1 MREPLVQ
8 QAQHGDKAAFK
19 ALYDDNV
26 GRVYALALRMLGN
39 RSQAEDV
46 TQEVFISAWKQL
58 AHFRGESKFSTWL
71 YSIATARISD
81 HCRKH
86 KNWHLVG
93 ELHEGELNRGNDP
106 QNHLTLALEQ
116 AIQRLP
122 AQARSVF
129 VLYAIEGFGHRQ
141 VAEMLE
147 IAEGSSKAQFH
158 RARQLLKEWLKDE

>member
-1 MREPLVQ
+1 M
-8 QAQHGDKAAFK
+8 
-19 ALYDDNV
+19 LYDENV
-26 GRVYALALRMLGN
+26 GRVYALAFRMQGN

-58 AHFRGESKFSTWL
+58 AHFRGDSKFSTWI

-86 KNWHLVG
+86 KNWHLVD
-93 ELHEGELNRGNDP
+93 EAQDTDASMGNDP

-116 AIQRLP
+116 AIQKLP

-129 VLYAIEGFGHRQ
+129 VLHAIEGFGHRQ

-158 RARQLLKEWLKDE
+158 RARQLLKEWLNDE